1 MEKDFGS
8 DSDDVKLEEEKPKI
22 SEQEEPEIESGG
34 EEEGQVKHY
43 SKSTCQNLSNTSS
56 RVVEYLVASLLVMI
70 YLFDSAATIRKV
82 TLPEMMPT
90 SASTTTVPAGA
101 QLTIFYGGS
110 VKVFD
115 GISEEKVKE
124 ILRIAAAAA
133 TIKSGDAK
141 TIEADNASSTP
152 LQARSP
158 ALQNTAAA
166 MGSLLAQL
174 CPTPKSTL
182 CKMQAEFP
190 IARRHSLQ
198 RFLEKRRDRLVNKN
212 PYPSSPAMKV
222 ENDMQS

>member
-43 SKSTCQNLSNTSS
+43 SKSTCQNLSNT
-56 RVVEYLVASLLVMI
+56 R
-70 YLFDSAATIRKV
+70 
-82 TLPEMMPT
+82 PEMMPT